1 MNNRQRGGDGDND
14 IPKLLP
20 KLSDAE
26 VFLAADLLRRQQQ
39 SEQQRRRGNNRGRY
53 SDYDADFLYYL

>member
-1 MNNRQRGGDGDND
+1 MLNKHRDND

-20 KLSDAE
+20 KVSDAE
-26 VFLAADLLRRQQQ
+26 VFLGADLLRRQQA
-39 SEQQRRRGNNRGRY
+39 EQQRRRNGNNRGRF